1 MNMPSGPHCICPEQF
16 TGKHCQRGKEM
27 QGPGRGLGN
36 RSSRGLLKRSL
47 DPWRL
52 GMVPASPE
60 TPAPLCPQRSVLS
73 LSFSSSS
80 MRTKHGIV
88 LSQQV

>member
-1 MNMPSGPHCICPEQF
+1 M
-16 TGKHCQRGKEM
+16 
-27 QGPGRGLGN
+27 
-36 RSSRGLLKRSL
+36 RSL

-60 TPAPLCPQRSVLS
+60 TTAPLYFQRSALS

-80 MRTKHGIV
+80 MRMKHGIV
-88 LSQQV
+88 LSPQV